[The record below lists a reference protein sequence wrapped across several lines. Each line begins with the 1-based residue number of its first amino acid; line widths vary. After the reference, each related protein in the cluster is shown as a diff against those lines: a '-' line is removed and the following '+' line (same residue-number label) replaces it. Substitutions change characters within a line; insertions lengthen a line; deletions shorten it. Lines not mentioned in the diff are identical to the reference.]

1 MQFLRVSSRTDKGVH
16 AQHNVSFLDLFFCF
30 DDSVFVHE
38 TDVLARLFTS
48 ICCGESEMSGKS

>member
-16 AQHNVSFLDLFFCF
+16 AQHNVSFLDSVCCF

-38 TDVLARLFTS
+38 TDIRARLFTS
-48 ICCGESEMSGKS
+48 ICCGESGMSGKS